1 MMGRIFRYILGKML
15 MRFFIAM
22 LVLFVMVFL
31 GETIDMNRKVQ
42 NIDIS
47 MNYVLLLALL
57 KTPQTLVLMIPFAVL
72 ISGGW
77 AISTLA
83 RKSELVAIF
92 AGGGSAW
99 TIIKPII
106 AGGFGLGLAIALV
119 ITPAGALVN
128 EMFEQMSEDYFGK
141 DDFSS
146 KIGAEDLWFRT
157 ANEQGQNLFV
167 RANKVTPD
175 ARTMT
180 DIDLFLMEQG
190 NLLNHREAD
199 KLQFDGRNWIAEG
212 RSFDT
217 PQRVNI
223 GLSFDDI
230 AQRIEAPTWMPIW
243 HLPEHIASLKN
254 AGFAAKEQILRLNR
268 DLAGVLLAIG
278 LAVIGASL
286 PIGYRR
292 GGNIGKLI
300 AMTVGVG
307 FVTFITNDISFAL
320 GKSGQVP
327 VVIAAWAPAVL
338 SMVVGIILLRK
349 TGEC

>member
-1 MMGRIFRYILGKML
+1 MGRLFRYILGKML
-15 MRFFIAM
+15 LRFVLAM
-22 LVLFVMVFL
+22 LVLFIMVFL

-47 MNYVLLLALL
+47 MNNVLLLALL
-57 KTPQTLVLMIPFAVL
+57 KTPKTLVLMIPFAVL

-99 TIIKPII
+99 TIIKPIV
-106 AGGFGLGLAIALV
+106 AGGFGLGMAITLI
-119 ITPAGALVN
+119 ITPSGALIN
-128 EMFEQMSEDYFGK
+128 DMFERMSEKYFGK
-141 DDFSS
+141 DDFTS

-157 ANEQGQNLFV
+157 MNEQGQSLFV
-167 RANKVTPD
+167 RANKIAPEEK
-175 ARTMT
+175 TMRGV
-180 DIDLFLMEQG
+180 DLFVMDHG

-199 KLQFDGRNWIAEG
+199 ELSFDGQNWLAKG
-212 RSFDT
+212 KSFD
-217 PQRVNI
+217 PAQKISI
-223 GLSFDDI
+223 GLGFDDI
-230 AQRIEAPTWMPIW
+230 AQRIEGPSWMPIW
-243 HLPEHIASLKN
+243 NLPEHINSLKN

-292 GGNIGKLI
+292 GGNIGRLI

-307 FVTFITNDISFAL
+307 FVTFIANDISFAL

-327 VVIAAWAPAVL
+327 VIIAAWAPAVL
-338 SMVVGIILLRK
+338 SMIVGIILLRK